1 MSEGSMVQF
10 IAEVSSNHSR
20 DINRALAFIDS
31 ASSID
36 CNAIKFQLFKIDKLF
51 SAEILKNS
59 KKHRDRKQWELP
71 LKFLPILANRCK
83 EKGIE
88 FCCSPFYLEAVKELE
103 PYVDFY
109 KIASYEL
116 LWDDLL
122 IACALTG
129 KPVIIST
136 GMAELD
142 EIKHAVRV
150 LRDNNCEPT
159 VLHCTSAYPT
169 PYKEANLHSI
179 ETIRKSF
186 GCEVGWSD
194 HTVNPGVIHR
204 AVHKWGAK
212 VIEFHIDLEGKGE
225 EFESGHCW
233 LPEQIGSVIKE
244 VRHAEN
250 SDGNGIK
257 EPAASEISDRL
268 WRTDPSDG
276 LRPFKS
282 IRKAFNSN

>member
-1 MSEGSMVQF
+1 MVQF

-31 ASSID
+31 ASSAD
-36 CNAIKFQLFKIDKLF
+36 CNAVKFQLFKIDKLF
-51 SAEILKNS
+51 APEILENS
-59 KKHRDRKQWELP
+59 KQHRDRRQWELP
-71 LKFLPILANRCK
+71 LEFLPILSDRCK
-83 EKGIE
+83 EKGIQ
-88 FCCSPFYLEAVKELE
+88 FSCTPFYLDAVKELE

-122 IACALTG
+122 IACALTE

-136 GMAELD
+136 GMANID
-142 EIKHAVRV
+142 EIKHAVKI
-150 LRDNNCEPT
+150 LRNNNCEPV

-169 PYKEANLHSI
+169 PYKEANLSAI
-179 ETIRKSF
+179 ETIHKSI
-186 GCEVGWSD
+186 GCETGWSD
-194 HTVNPGVIHR
+194 HTVDPGVIHR
-204 AVHKWGAK
+204 AIHKWGAK
-212 VIEFHIDLEGKGE
+212 VIEFHLDLDGKGE

-233 LPEQIGSVIKE
+233 LPGQIGSVIKQ
-244 VRHAEN
+244 VRHAEDA
-250 SDGNGIK
+250 DGDGIK
-257 EPAASEISDRL
+257 EPVPSEISVRL

-282 IRKAFNSN
+282 IRNSFNPNAK

>member
-1 MSEGSMVQF
+1 MVKF

-31 ASSID
+31 ASSIG
-36 CNAIKFQLFKIDKLF
+36 CNAVKFQLFKIDKLF

-59 KKHRDRKQWELP
+59 KKHRDREQWELP
-71 LKFLPILANRCK
+71 LKFLPILSNRCK

-88 FCCSPFYLEAVKELE
+88 FSCTPFYLDAVKELE

-169 PYKEANLHSI
+169 PYKEANLHAI

-186 GCEVGWSD
+186 SCEMGWSD
-194 HTVNPGVIHR
+194 HTVNSGVIHR
-204 AVHKWGAK
+204 AIHKWGAK